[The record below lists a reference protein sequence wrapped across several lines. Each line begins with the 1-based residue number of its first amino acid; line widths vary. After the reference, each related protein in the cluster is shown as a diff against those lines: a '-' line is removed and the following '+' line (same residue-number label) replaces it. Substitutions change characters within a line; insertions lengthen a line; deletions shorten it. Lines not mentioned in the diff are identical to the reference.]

1 MFLKGFNLNFKYISI
16 QSTRDDGNNHS
27 ELGGQR
33 TEQELTKV
41 LSVAFSFMQ
50 CFLVFKEEQLW
61 IFSSKVILNVWVWF
75 WKQFCKSL
83 QFEMILP

>member
-1 MFLKGFNLNFKYISI
+1 MFLKGFNLNFKYTSI
-16 QSTRDDGNNHS
+16 QSTKDDGNNHS
-27 ELGGQR
+27 ELGSQR
-33 TEQELTKV
+33 AEGKPTKV
-41 LSVAFSFMQ
+41 SCVAFSFMQ
-50 CFLVFKEEQLW
+50 CFPVFEEEQLW